1 MKLLDSLH
9 RWTGGLIGLLLALL
23 GLTGT
28 ILIHRDAWV
37 MLPHAGDVQVQD
49 TAVLAVTTQRLMQ
62 GLMQGPMQGDGPQPR
77 AITYAGA
84 DFGLDRLA
92 FADGAGAYVTQT
104 GDPVARWDSQWQR
117 PELWLSDLHQH
128 LFAGDAGETVI
139 GIAGLCGL
147 FFVVSGSVLWWRT
160 RRTFEWRL
168 WPARMTRPA
177 ILRHHRDLGI
187 VVAPLLALSLV
198 TGAVLVF
205 RPLSAVLLGPG
216 APQEIDRK
224 LAAPKAQARA
234 LSPDLDWAEMIIAAR
249 ARFPDAEVRSL
260 SLPRGQSGLITLRMR
275 GPGEWLPNGR
285 TTVWFAADSGRIVA
299 TRDAADLPARV
310 RGYNLL
316 YPLHAAKVGGLAF
329 RLVMSLSG
337 LAPSLLGTL
346 AVWTFWFRRP
356 VRRPVRPPV
365 RRGS

>member
-49 TAVLAVTTQRLMQ
+49 TAVLAVTTQRL
-62 GLMQGPMQGDGPQPR
+62 MQGDGPQPR

-147 FFVVSGSVLWWRT
+147 FFVVSGTVLWWRT

-177 ILRHHRDLGI
+177 IVRHHRDLGI

-234 LSPDLDWAEMIIAAR
+234 LSPDLDWAAMIIAAR

-337 LAPSLLGTL
+337 LALSLLGTL

-356 VRRPVRPPV
+356 VRSPVRPPV